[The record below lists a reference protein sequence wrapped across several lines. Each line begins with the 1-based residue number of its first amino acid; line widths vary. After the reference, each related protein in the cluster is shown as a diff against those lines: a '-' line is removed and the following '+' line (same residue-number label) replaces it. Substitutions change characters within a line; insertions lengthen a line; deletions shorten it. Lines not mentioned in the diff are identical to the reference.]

1 MVKLLSYV
9 GLYMINDWIHCC
21 FKDRF
26 VEAIF
31 FLYLVYLK
39 THIFKKGYETQLKM
53 LIDSILSYR
62 FKKN

>member
-1 MVKLLSYV
+1 
-9 GLYMINDWIHCC
+9 MIIDWIHCC

-39 THIFKKGYETQLKM
+39 THMLKM
-53 LIDSILSYR
+53 FNNRRNCILP
-62 FKKN
+62 F